1 MRNEGAFHRLLCG
14 FFRETQNV
22 EKKLDYFYQYSER
35 SKIVLAHL
43 SEEEIDCMVT
53 LLPTFASSGHPVPM
67 YTWVLLSL
75 LYYISLSHRDREGI
89 FESYGSE
96 EHLDADEEVLVACR
110 HGSRLKW

>member
-1 MRNEGAFHRLLCG
+1 MRDLMRYLALIEGAFHRLLCG

-35 SKIVLAHL
+35 STNVLAHL

-67 YTWVLLSL
+67 YTWVLLS
-75 LYYISLSHRDREGI
+75 
-89 FESYGSE
+89 F
-96 EHLDADEEVLVACR
+96 
-110 HGSRLKW
+110 